1 MQRDR
6 RRPTCVIPYF
16 TIPPLQLG
24 PIDIQ
29 PFGVVSALGVWL
41 ACWLLVRGARVRGLD
56 ERPPVGV
63 ATWALAG
70 GLVAAHLMHV
80 PLYHPA
86 DLTGSR
92 KPSTPLK
99 FCADLP

>member
-29 PFGVVSALGVWL
+29 PFGAVSALGVWL
-41 ACWLLVRGARVRGLD
+41 ACWLLVRGVRVRGLD
-56 ERPPVGV
+56 ERPAVGV
-63 ATWALAG
+63 AAWALGG
-70 GLVAAHLMHV
+70 GLVCAHRMQRLLYPPEGRHGSWNACQLPQFWEV
-80 PLYHPA
+80 P
-86 DLTGSR
+86 
-92 KPSTPLK
+92 
-99 FCADLP
+99 